1 MSIEYFTIEQFPDRV
16 SISVKN
22 HVRRAGIMVPTASL
36 DILLDV
42 KKPVT
47 FSQKGPTLQIV
58 DPTTDQTLLTVTL
71 ELSSVVGNVISLPFS
86 TYVWKTVD
94 HR

>member
-1 MSIEYFTIEQFPDRV
+1 MAIEYFTIEQFPDRV

-36 DILLDV
+36 DILLDT

-47 FSQKGPTLQIV
+47 FVQSGRTLQII
-58 DPTTDQTLLTVTL
+58 DSTTDQTLLTVAL
-71 ELSSVVGNVISLPFS
+71 ELSTIVGNMIKLPFS
-86 TYVWKTVD
+86 TYVWKTIN